1 MDTSEPAY
9 TSVLV
14 DVANVPMDTLEDL
27 PETALSAVL
36 RDVNNPGGEAFA
48 AFSSSLS

>member
-36 RDVNNPGGEAFA
+36 RELREPSAEPYA
-48 AFSSSLS
+48 AFESAL